1 MDGATRLNAGYAGD
15 LSADW
20 TIRGM
25 ADFNGDGKADILAEN
40 TSNGAVSV
48 WEMDGA
54 QAISKTYVKNLGAGE
69 SITAITDVN
78 GDGQADIQVTNA
90 NTNGIAFWEMDEGEL
105 KRSVYGGH
113 YYVDT
118 QFI

>member
-1 MDGATRLNAGYAGD
+1 
-15 LSADW
+15 
-20 TIRGM
+20 
-25 ADFNGDGKADILAEN
+25 
-40 TSNGAVSV
+40 
-48 WEMDGA
+48 
-54 QAISKTYVKNLGAGE
+54 
-69 SITAITDVN
+69 
-78 GDGQADIQVTNA
+78 VTNA